1 MRSRYVVSFVKQ
13 LPQLM
18 CYIKPGAAPEID
30 EIFPPR
36 PPPIKRTPPEDVQP
50 KSVPVA
56 TGAGFFTPD
65 AGNGGNLFRTWKPDI
80 THPQPFRMAPPP
92 GPRDSM

>member
-1 MRSRYVVSFVKQ
+1 MCSWYVVSFVKQ
-13 LPQLM
+13 LPQFM

-65 AGNGGNLFRTWKPDI
+65 AGNGGNLFRT
-80 THPQPFRMAPPP
+80 
-92 GPRDSM
+92 